1 MDSSDEEWISV
12 VSKSAKILRTK
23 KQTELRRRSFSE
35 IEKKISEKTPDAK
48 LKLNFDVNL
57 SSDDEIEFNFPQS
70 FKKPEKSKSQ
80 DRPEKV
86 VMNDALP
93 KPIESSQ
100 NNKKSS
106 DEDVDELEAF
116 FTKLKTPSRAVRPV
130 SPDKD
135 DFEDFIVSDSE
146 DVGGEDIHH
155 RATVNF
161 NETTILNP
169 DPVYSDDEE
178 DNKENNTIIEIPSD
192 PFSDSS
198 DEFLRNITES
208 AKKIRKKK
216 EPKLP
221 KFTAGVTPDSIRK
234 IMKTNVRNERLN
246 SPKTPKSNAERLI
259 DRQLNRDF
267 SPRKTPNKY
276 TTPVKTPTIKKGG
289 SVLCWGQS
297 RSRRLTAGHGH
308 SFKGITDNRVQATF
322 TGHTALV
329 K

>member
-1 MDSSDEEWISV
+1 
-12 VSKSAKILRTK
+12 
-23 KQTELRRRSFSE
+23 
-35 IEKKISEKTPDAK
+35 
-48 LKLNFDVNL
+48 VNL

-70 FKKPEKSKSQ
+70 FKKPENSKSQ

-192 PFSDSS
+192 PSSDSS

-289 SVLCWGQS
+289 SVLCSGQS